1 MTTETGKV
9 GNVVIGG
16 IAGSYLLTLVSDSA
30 GKPGAGGLWT
40 VVSDERLKQNI
51 IPADLTRCWEIIKG
65 IPLSRWTWRDE
76 VYSEKQVHDRSALGW
91 LAGNVKPFFRKSVGT
106 NPFTQ
111 ADGQIIDD
119 CQDLNSGQIIA
130 AMYGAVQLALTR
142 IEALEAK

>member
-1 MTTETGKV
+1 M
-9 GNVVIGG
+9 
-16 IAGSYLLTLVSDSA
+16 
-30 GKPGAGGLWT
+30 
-40 VVSDERLKQNI
+40 VSDERLKQNI